1 MISCEKDTKLRGVGQ
16 GAAPARGLAGH
27 CLAGGEQ
34 LLYTSLVLCKCIQI
48 IIIAVTSFLF
58 LSKQFL
64 SQSKSSNSF
73 PLILSHTPP
82 GGEGVSKRLCGVWLL
97 EGLHHKGVP
106 VQEKGLPED
115 GPVLLPL
122 PLLSSYCLF
131 SRAVAIVKNM
141 ISLVILHL
149 KEAQQ
154 SNNKTTMH

>member
-16 GAAPARGLAGH
+16 GAAAARGLAGH
-27 CLAGGEQ
+27 CLAGGEL